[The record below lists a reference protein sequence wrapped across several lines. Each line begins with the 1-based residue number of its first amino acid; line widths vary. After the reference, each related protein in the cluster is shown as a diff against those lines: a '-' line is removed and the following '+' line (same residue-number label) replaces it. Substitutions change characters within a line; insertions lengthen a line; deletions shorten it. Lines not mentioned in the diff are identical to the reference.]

1 MLKEQSQSLDN
12 VEIRLTNMMQN
23 IMSGAK
29 QDFQLVATQ
38 IYQSSA
44 LQRFSKHEDRLK
56 NNLNSL
62 NSLIKNLIDKKK
74 LMLAS
79 LNANLK
85 AISPLA
91 VLDRGYAIVMNEN
104 GQALKSSKDLKV
116 GDNVTTRL
124 ADGGFISNVSKKD

>member
-1 MLKEQSQSLDN
+1 M
-12 VEIRLTNMMQN
+12 
-23 IMSGAK
+23 
-29 QDFQLVATQ
+29 
-38 IYQSSA
+38 
-44 LQRFSKHEDRLK
+44 
-56 NNLNSL
+56 
-62 NSLIKNLIDKKK
+62 KK
-74 LMLAS
+74 LMLVS
-79 LNANLK
+79 INSNLK